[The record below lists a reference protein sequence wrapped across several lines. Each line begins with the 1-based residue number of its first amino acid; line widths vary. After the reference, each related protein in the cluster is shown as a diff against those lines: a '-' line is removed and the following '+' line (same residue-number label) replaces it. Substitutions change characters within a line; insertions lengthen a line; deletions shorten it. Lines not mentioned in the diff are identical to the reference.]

1 MNVLPPKIKF
11 TLTTAPREVSPYVTY
26 VHRYS
31 KVVDGEVVNVTDSM
45 NNEHGVKVPAFVNT
59 FHYEGA
65 LQSLGA
71 DVVGPS
77 IIFLDVNKKRARQFL
92 GDHQQFVQG

>member
-77 IIFLDVNKKRARQFL
+77 IIFWTSTKRARQFL
-92 GDHQQFVQG
+92 GDHQQFEQG